1 MSRAPR
7 GPPVPTLSPDAIA
20 TPQRSTAKGYAVDK
34 RGTDRPSPF
43 ASLLSGRTDNAS
55 ASVHDKAQASPV
67 RADDPSGRN
76 SPSSVASPAINRTS
90 TGAAKSGATI
100 AKSAAGSKM
109 GPNQAAAGGAAAKSE
124 SAK

>member
-7 GPPVPTLSPDAIA
+7 GPAVPTLSPDAIA
-20 TPQRSTAKGYAVDK
+20 TPQRSTAKGYAVDKGYTVDK

-55 ASVHDKAQASPV
+55 ASVHDKAKASPV

-76 SPSSVASPAINRTS
+76 APSPVASPAINRTP
-90 TGAAKSGATI
+90 TGAAKSGATT
-100 AKSAAGSKM
+100 AKST
-109 GPNQAAAGGAAAKSE
+109 
-124 SAK
+124 